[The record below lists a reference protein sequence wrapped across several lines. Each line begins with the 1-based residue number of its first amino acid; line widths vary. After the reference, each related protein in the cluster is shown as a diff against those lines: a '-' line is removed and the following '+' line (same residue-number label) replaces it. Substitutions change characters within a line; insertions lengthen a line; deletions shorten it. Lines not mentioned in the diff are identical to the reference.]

1 MARKP
6 RVDRAALVDAAA
18 RMVNTEGVEA
28 LSLSRLAGEMG
39 VRTPSLYNHV
49 DGLPGLQRELA
60 LRNAQMLADVFADA
74 AIGRAGADA
83 VLALAQAFRDYIKQN
98 PGIYMVS
105 QRVTELVS
113 PDDVELNTA
122 MDRGVR
128 IVAAV
133 IASFGLQGDDAL
145 HAVRAL
151 RATVHGF
158 ATLEVVGGFGLPLDC
173 DESFRRLILML
184 VRGLSGGGN
193 V

>member
-49 DGLPGLQRELA
+49 DGLSGLQRELA

-113 PDDVELNTA
+113 PDDVELSTA
-122 MDRGVR
+122 MDRSVR

>member
-113 PDDVELNTA
+113 PDDVELSTA
-122 MDRGVR
+122 MDRSVR